1 MKVLSLFS
9 GIGAFEKALTRQNI
23 KYELLNF
30 SEIDKNAIIAYCLI
44 HNVSEDLNLGDVTKI
59 NTKELADFDLMTW
72 GFPCTDI
79 SAAGKQKGFI
89 DEKGNKTKSGLYYDG
104 LKILQDKKPKYSIIE
119 NVKALT
125 QKRFQ
130 REFKQVLD
138 DLKIAG
144 YNNYWKVLNAKDYGV
159 PQNRE
164 RVFIISIRRDVDK
177 GNFVFPES
185 IPLKKNLQDIIESDA
200 ELPILHNVYGGFKEK
215 KPRIFEDY
223 SPTIRTAK
231 GGGHIPSIYIKGCN
245 LRTRS
250 YKGQPQTLEIRK
262 DEFLNAITTVQKD
275 SMIAFMN
282 GLSKNLKEDY
292 LLAIKNKRTGIKII
306 DGKLIRYLTCLEVFR
321 LMDFDDDDYYI
332 LKENNFK
339 DRAIYNLAG
348 NSIVVSVLEEIFN
361 ILLK

>member
-1 MKVLSLFS
+1 MRVLSLFS

-30 SEIDKNAIIAYCLI
+30 SEIDRNAIMAYCLI

-59 NTKELADFDLMTW
+59 NIKQLSDFDMMTW

-79 SAAGKQKGFI
+79 SAAGKQKGFV
-89 DEKGNKTKSGLYYDG
+89 DKKGNKTKSGLYYDG
-104 LKILQDKKPKYSIIE
+104 IKILKYKKPKFSIIE

-125 QKRFQ
+125 SKRFQ
-130 REFKQVLD
+130 KEFKQVLD
-138 DLKIAG
+138 DLKMAG

-164 RVFIISIRRDVDK
+164 RVFIISIRQDVDK
-177 GNFVFPES
+177 GNFVFPKPV
-185 IPLKKNLQDIIESDA
+185 PLKKNLQDIIELDA
-200 ELPILHNVYGGFKEK
+200 ELPILHNIYGGFKEK
-215 KPRIFEDY
+215 KPRIFENY

-231 GGGHIPSIYIKGCN
+231 GGGHIPSIYIKVCS

-262 DEFLNAITTVQKD
+262 DDYLNTITTVQKD
-275 SMIAFMN
+275 SIIAFIDK
-282 GLSKNLKEDY
+282 LPENLKEDY
-292 LLAIKNKRTGIKII
+292 LLALKNKRKGLKVVN
-306 DGKLIRYLTCLEVFR
+306 GRLIRYLTCLEVFR
-321 LMDFDDDDYYI
+321 LMDFDDKDYYI

-339 DRAIYNLAG
+339 DTVIYNLAG
-348 NSIVVSVLEEIFN
+348 NSIVVNVMEEIFKN
-361 ILLK
+361 LIT